1 MNRTLAAA
9 RLHLVNPLQI
19 IGIPWGIALLSFAI
33 NLPIWALTEAGQQP
47 GGGITGG
54 VLSLYISVMVVFVQS
69 VTQLLPFA
77 MGMSVSRRTF
87 YRGTALVA
95 LGTAVGYGVV
105 LATLTSIEDAT
116 GGWGVG
122 LNFWAPGKL
131 DVDNWGLQVIV
142 SGAPMLAA
150 AFLGVAFGVVM
161 KRWGQLGL
169 WSLVVGAL
177 VLFGGLAILVSWQR
191 AWGDVGT
198 WLTDQ
203 STLTL
208 AVLIPAV
215 LGVVAAGLSFAGLRR
230 IVP

>member
-1 MNRTLAAA
+1 MNRTLATA
-9 RLHLVNPLQI
+9 RMHLVNPLLT
-19 IGIPWGIALLSFAI
+19 IGVPWAIVLLSFAI
-33 NLPIWALTEAGQQP
+33 NLPIWALTDAGKAP

-54 VLSLYISVMVVFVQS
+54 VLSLYITVLVVYVQS

-77 MGMSVSRRTF
+77 MGMSISRRTF

-95 LGTAVGYGVV
+95 VASALAYGIALSV
-105 LATLTSIEDAT
+105 LTQVEDAT

-122 LNFWAPGKL
+122 LQFWAPGPV
-131 DVDNWGLQVIV
+131 DVDNWALQVVV

-150 AFLGVAFGVVM
+150 AFLGVGIGVVM

-177 VLFGGLAILVSWQR
+177 LVFGGLAILVSWQQ

-203 STLTL
+203 SMLTL

-215 LGVVAAGLSFAGLRR
+215 LSVVAAGLSFAGLRR

>member
-33 NLPIWALTEAGQQP
+33 NLPIWALTEAAEQP

-69 VTQLLPFA
+69 ATQLLPFA
-77 MGMSVSRRTF
+77 MGMSVSRLTF

-95 LGTAVGYGVV
+95 LGTALGYGVI

-116 GGWGVG
+116 GGWGVR

-169 WSLVVGAL
+169 WSLVVGTI
-177 VLFGGLAILVSWQR
+177 VVFGGLAVLVSWQR

-203 STLTL
+203 SALTL

>member
-33 NLPIWALTEAGQQP
+33 NLPIWALTEAGEQP

-77 MGMSVSRRTF
+77 MGMSVSRLTF

-95 LGTAVGYGVV
+95 LGTALGYGVI

-116 GGWGVG
+116 GGWGVR

-169 WSLVVGAL
+169 WSLVVGTI
-177 VLFGGLAILVSWQR
+177 VVFGGLAVLVSWQR

-203 STLTL
+203 SALTL

>member
-1 MNRTLAAA
+1 MNRTLATA
-9 RLHLVNPLQI
+9 RMHLVNPLLT
-19 IGIPWGIALLSFAI
+19 IGIPWAIVLLSFAI
-33 NLPIWALTEAGQQP
+33 NLPIWALTDAGKAP

-54 VLSLYISVMVVFVQS
+54 VLSLYITVLVVYVQS

-77 MGMSVSRRTF
+77 MGMSISRRTF

-95 LGTAVGYGVV
+95 VGSALAYGIALSV
-105 LATLTSIEDAT
+105 LTQVEDAT

-122 LNFWAPGKL
+122 LQFWAPGPV
-131 DVDNWGLQVIV
+131 DVDNWALQVVV

-150 AFLGVAFGVVM
+150 AFLGVGIGVVM

-177 VLFGGLAILVSWQR
+177 LVFGGLAILVSWQQ

-203 STLTL
+203 SMLTL

-215 LGVVAAGLSFAGLRR
+215 LSVVAAGLSFAGLRR